1 MYFNIIVFHCTKRKQ
16 KGIVWVSDF
25 LAVEEDPADAEP
37 KFNPFTGSGRRL
49 DGKPLKY
56 EPAPASSSGS
66 KDKKPA
72 VTNGNAQPSTGSSS
86 QATSCQ
92 ARGKLVFGSNASRSP
107 KETKKVLLLL
117 LFHDF
122 HQLTLELYYRRCQFV
137 VMLIINHSWFIQFC
151 RKLQKR
157 LRKRSS
163 FCCYLFI

>member
-1 MYFNIIVFHCTKRKQ
+1 MGTWHTRCVKAKWSWSTVSSSTVLDDGSEALAIPTEKEVNNNKLMEFNVLF
-16 KGIVWVSDF
+16 
-25 LAVEEDPADAEP
+25 EEDPADAEP

-56 EPAPASSSGS
+56 KPAPASSSGS

-107 KETKKVLLLL
+107 KETKKGS
-117 LFHDF
+117 
-122 HQLTLELYYRRCQFV
+122 C
-137 VMLIINHSWFIQFC
+137 
-151 RKLQKR
+151 KR
-157 LRKRSS
+157 D
-163 FCCYLFI
+163 